1 MNLPSTY
8 AVPCMANRTSALG
21 TLRVTVPGSKSITNR
36 ALLLAVLANGTS
48 TLRGALFSDDSRHF
62 LECVRSLGFL
72 TEADEQNALIR
83 VTGIGGAVP
92 KKEAS
97 LYVGSAGTAARFLT
111 AYLGI
116 SNGTYHMDASA
127 QMRKRPMAPLLRGLE
142 SLGCTFICEENK
154 DCFPFMLHGNGFQ
167 ADGVTVDIDRSSQFL
182 SALLISSCLS
192 PRDFTTTVTGSHGM
206 AYVEMTVKM
215 MQQFGV
221 KTKRMASDDRAVI
234 SAQKGAVAGSTNEAA
249 ISDGDKASCQYFT
262 PAGQQYQA
270 LDYQIEPDVSG
281 AAYFYAMCPLLNL
294 PVQVAHVH
302 FDSLQGDVEF
312 LHVLEQLGC
321 HAEDLPEGILL
332 TPPKD
337 GTYPGIT
344 VDMGACSDQAITM
357 AALAPFAKGPATIT
371 GIGHIRF
378 QESDRLNAM
387 QTELTKLGIR
397 CETTDSS
404 ITIWPG
410 ALKPGLVKTYD
421 DHRMAMGF
429 TLLGLRSPGIVI
441 DDPACCRKTF
451 ENYYEV
457 LEKALCIS
465 PKT

>member
-8 AVPCMANRTSALG
+8 AVPCMANRISALG

-83 VTGIGGAVP
+83 VTGIGGSIP

-206 AYVEMTVKM
+206 AYVEMT
-215 MQQFGV
+215 
-221 KTKRMASDDRAVI
+221 
-234 SAQKGAVAGSTNEAA
+234 
-249 ISDGDKASCQYFT
+249 
-262 PAGQQYQA
+262 
-270 LDYQIEPDVSG
+270 
-281 AAYFYAMCPLLNL
+281 
-294 PVQVAHVH
+294 
-302 FDSLQGDVEF
+302 
-312 LHVLEQLGC
+312 
-321 HAEDLPEGILL
+321 
-332 TPPKD
+332 
-337 GTYPGIT
+337 
-344 VDMGACSDQAITM
+344 
-357 AALAPFAKGPATIT
+357 
-371 GIGHIRF
+371 
-378 QESDRLNAM
+378 
-387 QTELTKLGIR
+387 
-397 CETTDSS
+397 
-404 ITIWPG
+404 
-410 ALKPGLVKTYD
+410 
-421 DHRMAMGF
+421 
-429 TLLGLRSPGIVI
+429 
-441 DDPACCRKTF
+441 
-451 ENYYEV
+451 
-457 LEKALCIS
+457 
-465 PKT
+465 